1 MKLKA
6 PKTWQMVLI
15 FVTIIFLA
23 VGGGVLYVYLNDGFK
38 PKVIYPET
46 IDAQDLDNVLNSTRA
61 QYEATEDFQL
71 TFTSQTEGVNRKGI
85 TLSFPSGI
93 AVTRDAE
100 NGTISDGVITVP
112 EKVTLGQ
119 SFTVSLVKQAYDK
132 NNNLIEDLN
141 DYNAEEDG
149 AITYINKGGVS
160 NLIITPESNTDYNK
174 QITIA
179 VDVPVLE
186 VELKFV
192 DITTGFEY
200 AQEDGATIIPEGTN
214 FVAKP
219 IFVPQQSAYMFSD
232 EKNSN
237 VSAQDV
243 REKSVYYTLGTGV
256 TGIQL
261 NQSDD
266 GVYFTALE
274 EVSQGNI
281 VNAFAFS
288 SSKDELDFLAQNS
301 TLDGVALYNQAISF
315 LSASDS
321 AIKSEGNLSVVEANV
336 GLFSIL
342 QNSVNNPYEMSVDKL
357 FTILAGGDSSKGGAL
372 SATIQDVHGADLS
385 GMIRN
390 IGMRVVSA
398 TGANGENLIDNIVLR
413 GGSERE
419 ASNGNTY
426 VLINSN
432 VRDLNLAYFE
442 LSSNVECELQLA
454 IALIVQDEEGSY
466 NIFEEEKTLY
476 AKVST
481 HQEDVVSWDASWQD
495 VDGINLKIIYENG
508 QPVPAQYGQNLFDVA
523 NVPSSNVYQRKV
535 VFAYGENIDGKIEY
549 DTVGKGTYSV
559 NGSSTELYPL
569 ASGELIANEAT
580 TFYIVF
586 ATVKTDAYNQPV
598 FNENGTYKLIQ
609 VSSAVA
615 VNVENSL
622 RGIKNVDIEVG
633 NGDEW
638 LKDNATMLPAY
649 AIPSG
654 SNIVGD
660 DIGDEIVMTI
670 QVENGDEGLF
680 IDEFENG
687 NITFFASKD
696 AGGDGEKMTNIFRFS
711 SPTSNGAGTGEVS
724 VNIGIEPNLKFAIET
739 GENYYIFIEYDN
751 SISTERKIANIG
763 GEEIQDYITIYD
775 QQTKT
780 IESKLKDKVLNVT
793 QTLQSDGTSEISI
806 TGLTGT
812 ENLDELNAYFQE
824 YNETYYPNGIKTL
837 DQYGREF
844 EGDYTISSSNS
855 TLVMAN
861 NLDKS
866 LSFGNGSGNAT
877 VTIKSGSATVRLT
890 LNVTSTGV
898 SKICVLEEEYAGT
911 SSVSYVYEPTSVGE
925 GSAEVG
931 EGSAEIKLKNEGPT
945 NPSTLVTDG
954 ILTVYV
960 GDKIYN
966 YDKYKITL
974 APTFLSEVNDDLW
987 DMISYKTS
995 SSSGWSAAGAK
1006 PDSSTEIYSLRVN
1019 NHFGKDVTLLFNARN
1034 DNNTLNFTFS
1044 FTIKKTAELERN
1056 SLNEVNYGGEITGV
1070 EGHTDSNSIGVY
1082 AGFGINLNDENVE
1095 VTNYLKVKNVNW
1107 GAVFEEEYY
1116 IHSGGDINKTEA
1128 NAIATIKKGVLTF
1141 NDVTQPT
1148 NYNFTLYA
1156 VNKPKD
1162 GTRVGNYYGY
1172 LIELSFTVY
1181 PNLKINPQ
1189 NDSEISL
1196 ASIASATNGY
1206 SYSNVFTIG
1215 RITTLAQET
1224 DSSIGTVPLDPNK
1237 NITAGGLISNY
1248 KFVDEN
1254 AGGLQYL
1261 SLDGNNIVRTETY
1274 LYYDK
1279 NTTGKEIV
1287 LYAYDANGNVVASET
1302 FNLTLGLEIND
1313 LNELLK
1319 TTDNNKAIVRAQK
1332 YDGTQMA
1339 LITQNSID
1347 VVRGWA
1353 DSGLTAELM
1362 VGANGSFY
1370 QLTGT
1375 TEKKYTISLNPN
1387 GQAIRCDKN
1396 TYLKFNFSSGKLDYA
1411 TWDVPVILS
1420 QIGSDFP
1427 GKDTE
1432 NDFDLFDVINNGIKT
1447 SVIAGGAYSLFDLV
1461 DITGS
1466 NISFTY
1472 LVDGEICTDY
1482 ETSVISSLENGM
1494 LVLKNLS
1501 NNCKDLINGTLPL
1514 EIQITMQ
1521 NGVYSQTF
1529 VLHVLVSPNATLDK
1543 VNYPYDG
1550 ATAEF
1555 LTVKGSKPIVLSDP
1569 HDNGEKRFPDTA
1581 TPTVEENITSTL
1593 TLSESNYVGSITIN
1607 SKDYDVQ
1614 YNAEDGGLTLTK
1626 DGENIN
1632 GTNGKIV
1639 VEGKQYTYSFAES
1652 TLTLS
1657 LIGLGDSIYSIKQ
1670 FTINGNSSAYEG
1682 FISLEGETLTIDD
1695 QSGTLQNATLVIEKR
1710 YSNFFGESLEYTF
1723 IINSTDVEY
1732 FLNIASETSGDTASE
1747 EGNDWV
1753 ITLDRNETNHL
1764 FSITT
1769 KQRSED
1775 GGESNVLPNE
1785 VTTKLVEESAK
1796 GCTFAFED
1804 VIKNPKTLTITT
1816 PVFVEADT
1824 VIDLTFVVND
1834 GQAEIKVRV
1843 IVPATVEMEWIADTS
1858 LPGGSEYS
1866 VANYLIKNLNKDGT
1880 FNDKAYVTINDVTFI
1895 YDDSI
1900 NAKKDYLEY
1909 DTSNQKV
1916 KVQPIYQNIERATIK
1931 VAYTYVENITVEGK
1945 SYFVVYD
1952 ITSNSLILKQVIKS
1966 SEGSIT
1972 IDDKIYTVGT
1982 TESGETTLTYPING
1996 ISSGGETS
2004 KTGTITIGG
2013 ATYTYTYT
2021 ETVEPAEGTEDPTE
2035 PLADEEETTPETIR
2049 KITISK
2055 EGESHEIVLS
2065 SDPLTV
2071 TIGEKEYNVEY
2082 ISDSN
2087 SLTLKLVF
2095 TSSSGSITIDGKNY
2109 TVGMTESGETTLTYS
2124 IDGTSSDGA
2133 NAKTGT
2139 ITIGDENYTY
2149 NYESSKLTLTKEG
2162 SEPIITYIRTGYTE
2176 KTFDFEPNLTTVSQG
2191 IGDVLSRE
2199 TETVSLRNLLE
2210 SSGTSINLGGVYSL
2224 IAVNIDGNLFDISA
2238 PDKGVYVQ
2246 DDDLKITPEYVG
2258 QNTPTSIKFKLT
2270 YTKGDYTFTTNEIE
2284 LTFTIVAAAT
2294 YEVSYPN
2301 PFGTT
2306 KDLGYESYSKGIIE
2320 DDGGGINLNNHFGG
2334 IADFAQAERIKFSD
2348 VSLDNDPTKKDF
2360 SDIAGDVEY
2369 SIISFSG
2376 FSLGGQ
2382 QITSA
2387 EDIYDSTQ
2395 CASRIFRVAN
2405 GVEVAEGASVTFGI
2419 TYKGVTAQYTV
2430 YFFST
2435 VISASTNNTINHVT
2449 TATVSY
2455 ENIYADK
2462 GDIYKSSTTESG
2474 GTASEDT
2481 DKQTNIFAK
2490 NRLVELGIL
2499 KDGAEAGS
2507 LQKIYARPEG
2517 EDDTTMYE
2525 QLASFV
2531 LTQSMIDRGAN
2542 IFVDI
2547 GILKGKTIDGNPIDG
2562 NPIPTGDNLLDE
2574 DYEFVVGSINQNGE
2588 FVGSTSIQFIRQ
2600 ASRVEYKYR
2609 LSNGSTQLINSET
2622 LIVCEEFAGGGESSK
2637 FENGETATFN
2647 VTYKITEDGIKKGA
2661 ITYKL
2666 KKVLDIEAQ
2675 YAWSSANKTV
2685 IEIETNKINT
2695 YTIVKEMG
2703 IRHPSTGEMLSAD
2716 NIGNAEIDLTVV
2728 NTKDNI
2734 FDWDDIDGG
2743 RPDGVDS
2750 DEFVYQTEAGD
2761 DYLSFT
2767 PIKNSKEKIYDYY
2780 LFGEGADN
2788 DGSYVLLKLN
2798 YIAGGTDQTFY
2809 FVVKLI
2815 PDYNVT
2821 IGGVQVAVPGVVTD
2835 GVATNEESPYNF
2847 VPDDKSNFNIATNS
2861 DSIISFV
2868 RSNWDSSNIAKSLT
2882 YKLTVKDAGNGYNE
2896 ASNIAKLNIGST
2908 WKKQQNAQSDSVA
2921 VGSEDV
2927 AAVGNI
2933 YTWKNASGS
2942 TSELK
2947 LVPLLIAFGQK
2958 MYMLE
2963 ITNSWGF
2970 KIEFYFTLSS
2980 PTAQNPVISTA
2991 FSDATFV
2998 EGDKFDVGVI
3008 YDKIVA
3014 TPVVNEEGKATGKY
3028 DLTIQRDNLPEDNQG
3043 AVKMI
3048 VVDNITTWGV
3058 NSTASEVTT
3067 GKINIGQDIFDNY
3080 MTSDKANAMTY
3091 KYVTIKSI
3099 GFKYQ
3104 DEDAVLVSPEPS
3116 GKLITSSGLATP
3128 WNGIDYTG
3136 IKNDGR
3142 FTVPNLPGWYYGT
3155 SSSVQV
3161 EVHVTLQYSK
3171 NGDTETCDIS
3181 FPATVSKQYSI
3192 STAKNVVIDGEEFAL
3207 SDYIVVVNGNGT
3219 SGTGTITPSYYD
3231 DTLEVTLPA
3240 GGQAT
3245 VNVEMTRTV
3254 ASRTSKFEG
3263 SKTLNNTLQYRPETA
3278 YNSLSEILGMTL
3290 QPDTDTVKITVTPT
3304 KETLS
3309 SDDFRVR
3316 YNNEDII
3323 NKIGEYTTIGNADS
3337 NKAFAFKFS
3346 SAGSVQLTV
3355 CVKRGEGASQV
3366 TFENSKTYTLNNAG
3380 NIYVGTLSEF
3390 LENSYVFSAGDS
3402 VEVYYTSTINTTA
3415 ELYYGSAIGD
3425 TDEAKVG
3432 SVVGIVDN
3440 KQNAQRGYQINKLG
3454 STSGY
3459 WASMETDTLYIE
3471 DSGRFTN
3478 NYATVNK
3485 SYIVKVNGFYYRYN
3499 QVYWLT
3505 RYFYSLDTGLG
3516 DTTIRQIDA
3525 DGSGIKYYNK
3535 ESGNWENYD
3544 NSKSSTAN
3552 FKIPISAW
3560 AKDVKI
3566 YQATQSSGQVT
3577 NGTLA
3582 SLSGLF
3588 EDAFDVT
3595 YTYNA
3600 GSEGVS
3606 ARYVFSGGVGISFVT
3621 DKYENGVGTVTMT
3634 LGGETTTYDFK
3645 TGENGKLISIN
3656 GHAVDVASGETFSSI
3671 LLTSSIYFEVT
3682 AGVGDVSTAY
3692 FVGTDL
3698 CTGPGYIIN
3707 NQQYILVNIY
3717 VKASGGPD
3725 KTFERNEKGYDYRLG
3740 WFRVI
3745 LV

>member
-46 IDAQDLDNVLNSTRA
+46 IDVQDLDNVLNSTRA

-342 QNSVNNPYEMSVDKL
+342 QNSVSNPYEMSVDKL

-398 TGANGENLIDNIVLR
+398 TGANGENLIGNIVLR

-569 ASGELIANEAT
+569 ASGELIANKAT

-598 FNENGTYKLIQ
+598 FNDDGTYKLIQ

-633 NGDEW
+633 NGEKW
-638 LKDNATMLPAY
+638 LKYNETTLSAY

-654 SNIVGD
+654 SNIVGNV
-660 DIGDEIVMTI
+660 IGNDIVMTI
-670 QVENGDEGLF
+670 QVENGDEELF
-680 IDEFENG
+680 IEEFNNG

-780 IESKLKDKVLNVT
+780 IESELKDKVLNVT

-812 ENLDELNAYFQE
+812 ESLDELNAYFQE

-898 SKICVLEEEYAGT
+898 SKICVLDQGYAGT
-911 SSVSYVYEPTSVGE
+911 SSVSYVYTPTSVGE

-995 SSSGWSAAGAK
+995 SSIGWSAAGAK

-1396 TYLKFNFSSGKLDYA
+1396 TYLKFNFSSGELDYA

-1427 GKDTE
+1427 GEDTE
-1432 NDFDLFDVINNGIKT
+1432 NNFDLFDVINNGIKT
-1447 SVIAGGAYSLFDLV
+1447 SVIAGGAYSLFDLA

-1785 VTTKLVEESAK
+1785 VTTKLVEESK
-1796 GCTFAFED
+1796 EGYTFDFED
-1804 VIKNPKTLTITT
+1804 VIENPKTLTITT

-1880 FNDKAYVTINDVTFI
+1880 FNDKAYVTINDVTFT
-1895 YDDSI
+1895 YDDST
-1900 NAKKDYLEY
+1900 NAKKGYLEY
-1909 DTSNQKV
+1909 DMSNQKV

-1931 VAYTYVENITVEGK
+1931 VAYAYVENITVEGK

-1972 IDDKIYTVGT
+1972 IDDKTYTVGT
-1982 TESGETTLTYPING
+1982 TESGETTLTYLIDGTP
-1996 ISSGGETS
+1996 SGEETS
-2004 KTGTITIGG
+2004 KTGTIIIGG

-2021 ETVEPAEGTEDPTE
+2021 ETN
-2035 PLADEEETTPETIR
+2035 
-2049 KITISK
+2049 KITLSK
-2055 EGESHEIVLS
+2055 TDDETFTREIDLS
-2065 SDPLTV
+2065 IASPIVEIDSKT
-2071 TIGEKEYNVEY
+2071 YNVEY

-2095 TSSSGSITIDGKNY
+2095 TSSRGSIIIDDKTY

-2306 KDLGYESYSKGIIE
+2306 KDLGYESYSKEIIE

-2334 IADFAQAERIKFSD
+2334 TADFAQAERIKFSD
-2348 VSLDNDPTKKDF
+2348 VSLGDTITETSKKF
-2360 SDIAGDVEY
+2360 SEIANGVTY
-2369 SIISFSG
+2369 TIISFSG
-2376 FSLGGQ
+2376 FTNDGQ

-2387 EDIYDSTQ
+2387 EGIRDSGKW
-2395 CASRIFRVAN
+2395 ASGIFKVAG

-2449 TATVSY
+2449 IATENY

-2462 GDIYKSSTTESG
+2462 GDIYGDEGK
-2474 GTASEDT
+2474 
-2481 DKQTNIFAK
+2481 TNIFAK

-2517 EDDTTMYE
+2517 KDDTTMYE

-2547 GILKGKTIDGNPIDG
+2547 GILNGKTIGGKPIS
-2562 NPIPTGDNLLDE
+2562 TVVDNLLGE
-2574 DYEFVVGSINQNGE
+2574 GYEFVVGSINQNGE

-2622 LIVCEEFAGGGESSK
+2622 LIVCEEEKLAVNEPSK
-2637 FENGETATFN
+2637 FENNETATFN
-2647 VTYKITEDGIKKGA
+2647 VTYKITEGGIEKGT

-2728 NTKDNI
+2728 NTKDNT
-2734 FDWDDIDGG
+2734 FDWNDIDGG
-2743 RPDGVDS
+2743 WPDGVTEND
-2750 DEFVYQTEAGD
+2750 FVYQTEAGD

-2767 PIKNSKEKIYDYY
+2767 PIKNSEEKIYDYY

-2847 VPDDKSNFNIATNS
+2847 VPDGESNFNIATNS
-2861 DSIISFV
+2861 DSIVSFV

-2908 WKKQQNAQSDSVA
+2908 WKKQENAQSGSVA
-2921 VGSEDV
+2921 VGSGDV

-2947 LVPLLIAFGQK
+2947 LVPSLIAFGQK

-2991 FSDATFV
+2991 YSDATFT
-2998 EGDKFDVGVI
+2998 EGENFDVGVI

-3014 TPVVNEEGKATGKY
+3014 TPVIDEEGTATGEY
-3028 DLTIQRDNLPEDNQG
+3028 DLTIQRDILPEDNSG

-3048 VVDNITTWGV
+3048 VVDNIATWGINAEAQNV
-3058 NSTASEVTT
+3058 VGGEDNNINSGEDIYNNYMASTANM
-3067 GKINIGQDIFDNY
+3067 IYQ
-3080 MTSDKANAMTY
+3080 
-3091 KYVTIKSI
+3091 YVTIESV
-3099 GFKYQ
+3099 GFKYL
-3104 DEDAVLVSPEPS
+3104 DENSENAEPDEADYE
-3116 GKLITSSGLATP
+3116 LITSSDLKSS
-3128 WNGIDYTG
+3128 WQGITYTG
-3136 IKNDGR
+3136 IGKGENPGR

-3155 SSSVQV
+3155 NSSVQV

-3192 STAKNVVIDGEEFAL
+3192 STAQNVVIDGEEFAL

-3219 SGTGTITPSYYD
+3219 SGNDIITPSYYD

-3245 VNVEMTRTV
+3245 VNVEMTRSGDET
-3254 ASRTSKFEG
+3254 FEG
-3263 SKTLNNTLQYRPETA
+3263 SKTLNNTLQYRPETT

-3290 QPDTDTVKITVTPT
+3290 QPDTDTVKIKITASEGT
-3304 KETLS
+3304 
-3309 SDDFRVR
+3309 SDDEDFRVR
-3316 YNNEDII
+3316 YGGSDIKTDCLGDGGYRI
-3323 NKIGEYTTIGNADS
+3323 S
-3337 NKAFAFKFS
+3337 W
-3346 SAGSVQLTV
+3346 SVITH
-3355 CVKRGEGASQV
+3355 
-3366 TFENSKTYTLNNAG
+3366 
-3380 NIYVGTLSEF
+3380 
-3390 LENSYVFSAGDS
+3390 
-3402 VEVYYTSTINTTA
+3402 
-3415 ELYYGSAIGD
+3415 
-3425 TDEAKVG
+3425 
-3432 SVVGIVDN
+3432 
-3440 KQNAQRGYQINKLG
+3440 
-3454 STSGY
+3454 
-3459 WASMETDTLYIE
+3459 DTLYIE

-3516 DTTIRQIDA
+3516 DTTIRQIVADA
-3525 DGSGIKYYNK
+3525 EGSGIQYKN
-3535 ESGNWENYD
+3535 GDNWSDYD
-3544 NSKSSTAN
+3544 GTLKGN

-3588 EDAFDVT
+3588 EEEFDVT

-3606 ARYVFSGGVGISFVT
+3606 ASCVFSGGDGISFGTV
-3621 DKYENGVGTVTMT
+3621 KYENGVGTVTMT
-3634 LGGETTTYDFK
+3634 LGDETTTYDFK
-3645 TGENGKLISIN
+3645 TDSSGKLISIN
-3656 GHAVDVASGETFSSI
+3656 SHAVDVASGETFSSI

-3692 FVGTDL
+3692 FDGTDL
-3698 CTGPGYIIN
+3698 YTGDNYTIN
-3707 NQQYILVNIY
+3707 KQQYILVNIY

-3740 WFRVI
+3740 WFRII